1 MNQIEIW
8 NGIITRKAIRR
19 GTYRSVK
26 VLARA
31 IDAFVDHWN
40 SDCTPIKWTATADDI
55 LDSVR
60 FITAQMERLVGATE
74 IGNVVQ
80 KRAA

>member
-1 MNQIEIW
+1 M

-26 VLARA
+26 MLAGA
-31 IDAFVDHWN
+31 IEAFVDHWN

-55 LDSVR
+55 LDNVR
-60 FITAQMERLVGATE
+60 FITSQMERLVGATE

-80 KRAA
+80 KRSA